1 MSMGTTACS
10 SLSFGTSGCPWERL
24 RAVPFQL
31 APVGVHGKGC
41 EQFPFSWHQ
50 WVSMG
55 TTASS
60 SLSVGTIVIENC
72 MQQAS
77 TPTKSITLTALGE
90 KHGEESL
97 DSFKQCYYP
106 TESTTLTTLGE
117 KHREKNL
124 DSFKR
129 CYYPVKSIT
138 LTALEEKHIEES
150 LNSFKRCYY
159 YFSFMGLYRPGSIL
173 VLHV

>member
-1 MSMGTTACS
+1 M
-10 SLSFGTSGCPWERL
+10 FPWERL

-31 APVGVHGKGC
+31 APVGVHGNDC
-41 EQFPFSWHQ
+41 EQF
-50 WVSMG
+50 
-55 TTASS
+55 
-60 SLSVGTIVIENC
+60 LSDGTIVIENC

-97 DSFKQCYYP
+97 DSFKQCYDP
-106 TESTTLTTLGE
+106 TESITLTALGE

-124 DSFKR
+124 YSFKR

-138 LTALEEKHIEES
+138 LTALVEKHIEES
-150 LNSFKRCYY
+150 LDSFKRCYY
-159 YFSFMGLYRPGSIL
+159 YFSFMGLYGPGSIL